1 MNLGFYRN
9 YDLTI
14 DEKSKNYLLLDN
26 YTHHIYYL
34 NDNKQVVDSLKT
46 PKHFSLLK
54 DKKSG
59 KIYGIESRKKRLIV
73 NEIRDKAIKKTI
85 VLGSQNPMV
94 IKQINDNKL
103 YLSAKAS
110 VNQVQFI
117 YSIDLN
123 EIKADSIFLDDK
135 LVKISA
141 TSSLNITEHA
151 SSIKKRQDKL
161 PEIKDLVI
169 LDSVNC
175 SSKPKTVLKHHDVE
189 TLLNSFYQAFKSE
202 LYQDVFLQLIAYP
215 SESEAED
222 MCENLFQHQKK
233 MKSEL
238 LEMEQLKSILK
249 EVLNNWSKSST
260 NFIKKDF
267 IEFNHPA
274 LIESLPLVAINQ
286 KWYILYKK

>member
-1 MNLGFYRN
+1 MGLGFYRN

-14 DEKSKNYLLLDN
+14 DERSKNYLLLDN

-34 NDNKQVVDSLKT
+34 NDKKQVVDSLKT
-46 PKHFSLLK
+46 PKYFSLLK

-59 KIYGIESRKKRLIV
+59 KIYGIEARKKRLIV

-94 IKQINDNKL
+94 IKQIDDNKL

-135 LVKISA
+135 LVKTSA
-141 TSSLNITEHA
+141 TSSRIFTEDA
-151 SSIKKRQDKL
+151 SSLKKRQDKL
-161 PEIKDLVI
+161 AEIKDLIV

-175 SSKPKTVLKHHDVE
+175 TSKPKTLLKHHDVE
-189 TLLNSFYQAFKSE
+189 TLLNSFYQAIKSE
-202 LYQDVFLQLIAYP
+202 LYQDVFLQLMAYS

-222 MCENLFQHQKK
+222 MCENLFEHQKK

-249 EVLNNWSKSST
+249 EVINNWSKSST

-286 KWYILYKK
+286 KWYILFKK